1 MNKNTEKNIKK
12 IKNILSDDTSKGKI
26 NELDVLFII
35 DSTGSMFSYITAA
48 KEESKNIAE
57 EKENYIQK

>member
-26 NELDVLFII
+26 NEFDVLFII
-35 DSTGSMFSYITAA
+35 DATGSMSSYITAA
-48 KEESKNIAE
+48 
-57 EKENYIQK
+57 

>member
-26 NELDVLFII
+26 NEFDVLFII
-35 DSTGSMFSYITAA
+35 DATGSMFSYITAA